1 MFDYIDVFKLE
12 AKCFLKDFRKKHQ
25 KEVDLA
31 AKYFSGKSDL
41 SLMHAQHIIAKE
53 YGFNSWDD
61 LISAEKWD
69 LAGALNA
76 KQNKRLTSPLK
87 IWYGNDEYNYS
98 TPERFGVKGPAVRE
112 DLDLV
117 NYTEVHS
124 YGVSSYIHINNCD
137 VSAADLSG
145 LDISKVTFDDFTIW
159 PQDKSKMPKNFNPQE
174 FMEKRKNPGLG
185 IRQLHKQGIDGKGRN
200 VAIIDVSVL
209 RPHLEYRESLA
220 DYINLKDGDLSR
232 AYANGGWGAS
242 VMVGKTCGVAP
253 KAKLYYFAV
262 DFVNDDYSQ
271 YASALDKVCDL
282 HQKLKSSGQ
291 NGIDVVALHNLYGK
305 GDLAGPLQ
313 RARKLGI
320 FVCMLSYA
328 YSEEQCAQSLKYK
341 TNMLFEF
348 PHAANQTDAECRM
361 YGDVDNP
368 DDYVVHNNRVS
379 DENSLCLIGYGQ
391 TVPCQYT
398 IGSYLF
404 NTTSC
409 LGSFWLSGL
418 FMLCRSV
425 RIDLTPKDFFATA
438 LETGD
443 YREGIGVVVNPQR
456 LIAKFKNK

>member
-12 AKCFLKDFRKKHQ
+12 AKFFLKDFRKKHQ
-25 KEVDLA
+25 KEVDLT

-41 SLMHAQHIIAKE
+41 SLMQAQHIIAKE

-76 KQNKRLTSPLK
+76 KQNKLLSSPLK

-98 TPERFGVKGPAVRE
+98 TPERFGIKGPAVRE
-112 DLDLV
+112 NLDLV

-124 YGVSSYIHINNCD
+124 YGVSSYLHINNCD

-145 LDISKVTFDDFTIW
+145 LDISKATFDDFTIW
-159 PQDKSKMPKNFNPQE
+159 PRDISKMPKDFNPQE

-185 IRQLHKQGIDGKGRN
+185 IWQLHKQGIEGKGRN
-200 VAIIDVSVL
+200 IAIIDASVL
-209 RPHLEYRESLA
+209 RPHLEYRDSLA

-232 AYANGGWGAS
+232 AYANGGWGVS

-262 DFVNDDYSQ
+262 DFVDNDYST
-271 YASALDKVCDL
+271 YARALDKVCDL
-282 HQKLKSSGQ
+282 HQNLKSLGQ
-291 NGIDVVALHNLYGK
+291 NGIDVVVLNNLYDK
-305 GDLAGPLQ
+305 ENLAEALQ

-320 FVCMLSYA
+320 FVYT
-328 YSEEQCAQSLKYK
+328 SLV
-341 TNMLFEF
+341 
-348 PHAANQTDAECRM
+348 NQTALECRM
-361 YGDVDNP
+361 YGDVDDP

-404 NTTSC
+404 NATSN
-409 LGSFWLSGL
+409 LRTFWLAGL
-418 FMLCRSV
+418 YILGKCV
-425 RIDLTPKDFFATA
+425 KENLTSEKFFKMAFD
-438 LETGD
+438 TGD
-443 YREGIGVVVNPQR
+443 YRKGIGVIVNPQK
-456 LIAKFKNK
+456 LIAQLSK

>member
-12 AKCFLKDFRKKHQ
+12 AKCFLKDFRKKYP

-41 SLMHAQHIIAKE
+41 SLMQAQHIIAKE

-76 KQNKRLTSPLK
+76 KQNKHLSSPLK

-98 TPERFGVKGPAVRE
+98 TPERFGIKGPTVRE

-124 YGVSSYIHINNCD
+124 YGVTSYIHINNYD
-137 VSAADLSG
+137 VSTADLSG
-145 LDISKVTFDDFTIW
+145 LDVSRATFDDFTIW
-159 PQDKSKMPKNFNPQE
+159 PQDKTKMPKDFNPQE

-185 IRQLHKQGIDGKGRN
+185 IRQLHKQGVDGKRRN
-200 VAIIDVSVL
+200 VAIIDASVL
-209 RPHLEYRESLA
+209 RPHLEYRDSLA
-220 DYINLKDGDLSR
+220 DYINLKEGDLSR
-232 AYANGGWGAS
+232 AFADGEWGVS

-253 KAKLYYFAV
+253 KAKLYYLAV
-262 DFVNDDYSQ
+262 DFVDNDYSQ

-282 HQKLKSSGQ
+282 HRKLKSLGQ
-291 NGIDVVALHNLYGK
+291 NGIDVVVLHNLYGK
-305 GDLAGPLQ
+305 GDLAGALQ

-328 YSEEQCAQSLKYK
+328 YSEEQRAYYLEHK

-348 PHAANQTDAECRM
+348 PHAANQTDVECRM

-379 DENSLCLIGYGQ
+379 DENSLCVVGYGQ
-391 TVPCQYT
+391 TVSCQYT

-404 NTTSC
+404 NTASVM
-409 LGSFWLSGL
+409 SKFWLCGL
-418 FMLCRSV
+418 YVLGKCV
-425 RIDLTPKDFFATA
+425 KENLTSEEFFKIAFD
-438 LETGD
+438 TGD
-443 YREGIGVVVNPQR
+443 YRKGIGVIVNPQK
-456 LIAKFKNK
+456 LIAQLSK